1 MLSWL
6 HSQRKHWRKTKLKI
20 SFQVRSTL
28 FIGRPK
34 AICPLPM
41 KLERILKLDW
51 YPWMSKSWKR
61 TRYHFENNNPTFRE
75 MFKTYWSSEIPT
87 RSSSIMGALPNT
99 NTQSSLKIHYQPAL
113 CQKLNRNDLTLSTD
127 SKIQLV
133 INTISQKGK
142 LRHRKVNLLD

>member
-1 MLSWL
+1 
-6 HSQRKHWRKTKLKI
+6 
-20 SFQVRSTL
+20 
-28 FIGRPK
+28 
-34 AICPLPM
+34 
-41 KLERILKLDW
+41 
-51 YPWMSKSWKR
+51 
-61 TRYHFENNNPTFRE
+61 
-75 MFKTYWSSEIPT
+75 
-87 RSSSIMGALPNT
+87 MGALPNT